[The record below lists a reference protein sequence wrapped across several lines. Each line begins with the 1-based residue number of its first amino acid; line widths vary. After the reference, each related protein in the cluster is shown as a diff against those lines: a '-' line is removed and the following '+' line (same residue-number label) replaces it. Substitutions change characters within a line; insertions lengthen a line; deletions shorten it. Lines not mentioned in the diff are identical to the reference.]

1 MHMSHVI
8 LRVADLDRSLAFY
21 RDQVGF
27 TVLGASGSFAFLDAG
42 SIRVALNARPGQPT
56 DPSLTE
62 LVMEVD
68 DVFAVNAELRERGVP
83 FEVNPR
89 EVMRDGDRALH
100 AAHFADPDGHLWS
113 ITGWVATSV
122 TAPTD

>member
-8 LRVADLDRSLAFY
+8 LRVADLDRSIEFY
-21 RDQVGF
+21 RDRVGL

-42 SIRVALNARPGQPT
+42 SIRVALNERASQAKDT
-56 DPSLTE
+56 SYTE
-62 LVMEVD
+62 LVVEVD
-68 DVFAVNAELRERGVP
+68 DVFGVNAELRERGVS
-83 FEVNPR
+83 FEVSPR

-113 ITGWVATSV
+113 ITGWVE
-122 TAPTD
+122 TDS